1 MELTKADLLESINR
15 IKPFV
20 HKTPVLTS
28 SFFDELTGA
37 NLFFKCENFQKVGAF
52 KYRGATN
59 AILQLSSEQKGKGVI
74 AHSSGNHAQAL
85 ALAAKTQSIK
95 AHIVIPSNAP
105 KVKSNAVAG
114 YGAEITFCKPT
125 LEARE
130 STVAE
135 LVAKYGYS
143 EIHPFDNDQ
152 IIAGQATSA
161 IELMEEVP
169 NLDIIITPVGGGGLL
184 SGSSLAAAYFGK
196 NIQVYGAEPQLA
208 DDAKRSLDT
217 GQLVPMINPATIADG
232 LLTSLSPRT
241 FRIIQAHV
249 EDIITVSE
257 NEITEAMKL
266 VWERMKII
274 IEPSSAVAVA
284 AVLKNKN
291 LFRSKQVGIIISGG
305 NVDLNKQYF
314 KNEPK

>member
-1 MELTKADLLESINR
+1 MKLTEINLEESMDR

-28 SFFDELTGA
+28 AFFDNLTGSRI
-37 NLFFKCENFQKVGAF
+37 FFKCENFQKVGAF

-59 AILQLSSEQKGKGVI
+59 AVLQLSSDQKGKGVI

-85 ALAAKTQSIK
+85 ALAAKSHGIK
-95 AHIVIPSNAP
+95 AHIVMPANAP
-105 KVKSNAVAG
+105 KVKSDAVEG
-114 YGAEITFCKPT
+114 YGAEITFCEPT

-130 STVAE
+130 STVAD
-135 LVAKYGYS
+135 LIKQFGYT
-143 EIHPFDNDQ
+143 EIHPFDNDH
-152 IIAGQATSA
+152 IIAGQASSA
-161 IELMEEVP
+161 MELIEETP

-184 SGSSLAAAYFGK
+184 SGTSLAAHFFGNSIK
-196 NIQVYGAEPQLA
+196 VYGAEPKDA
-208 DDAKRSLDT
+208 DDAKQSFDKGKLIP
-217 GQLVPMINPATIADG
+217 QINPNTIADG
-232 LLTSLSPRT
+232 LLTSLSART
-241 FRIIQAHV
+241 FAIIQEYV

-257 NEITEAMKL
+257 REIIEAMKL

-284 AVLKNKN
+284 SVLKSKN
-291 LFRSKQVGIIISGG
+291 IIKSKRVGVIISGG

-314 KNEPK
+314 